1 MKFYFKIMKNKTKKL
16 FCLSIGWLLSLF
28 GITVGNISCAY
39 GPACDEE
46 LMKKRA
52 DLEAEIEAI
61 NQKVHTKENETYD
74 LMKGV
79 NDNNHKIKFLEHERD
94 SLKILL
100 ENFEK

>member
-1 MKFYFKIMKNKTKKL
+1 MKNKTKKL

-28 GITVGNISCAY
+28 GITVGNISCTY

-46 LMKKRA
+46 LMKKKY
-52 DLEAEIEAI
+52 DLEAEIEVI
-61 NQKVHTKENETYD
+61 NQKVHEKQNEIND
-74 LMKGV
+74 LQKGISK
-79 NDNNHKIKFLEHERD
+79 NDQKKKDLERERD

>member
-1 MKFYFKIMKNKTKKL
+1 MKNKTKKL

-46 LMKKRA
+46 LMKKKY
-52 DLEAEIEAI
+52 DLEAEVEAI
-61 NQKVHTKENETYD
+61 NQKVRTKEMEISE

-79 NDNNHKIKFLEHERD
+79 AKNDEKIKFLEQERD